1 MLAFSP
7 IRTFSCGGAF
17 LLHLLPATEKY
28 RPLSQAKIITN
39 GDCGARPFVVILQ
52 HKNHTVMK
60 RIFLLLALTVNSQ
73 WSMVF
78 GNDFTVPDSSKI
90 VDIEEVVVIATPK
103 EQGKLKEQPSSV
115 SIISQQDMLRHH
127 ITSVKGISSV
137 VPNLFIPDY
146 GSRLT
151 TAIYIR
157 GIGSRINT
165 PAAGLYV
172 DNIPYYNMSAFDFNL
187 YDIERIDVL
196 RGPQGTLYGRNSMGG
211 LVRVNTRS
219 PFTYQGTDLKLS
231 MATGDWHRRASL
243 THYHRI
249 SDRFAFSAGGYY
261 DGSSGFWHNSTRHER
276 QDKMNSGGGRLR
288 AILKPSTQLKFDLS
302 LGYDYT
308 HEGGYPYFFMGEVA
322 ADDGSS
328 DYGNAIGKISSNEKT
343 SYRRGMFNGGLNV
356 EWQGHNFV
364 LNAVTGVQ
372 HLNDRMFMDQ
382 DFLCDSIY
390 TLEQRQR
397 MTMLTEEITMKYT
410 ANRHW
415 SMVNGLSMAK
425 QWLRTKSPVVF
436 KTDGMAMLEQTINGY
451 LDNVHQNTGAPQ
463 MGVDFNTTEM
473 PTRCEFQSPLFNVAL
488 FHQSTFNI
496 TDRFSA
502 TVGARFDY
510 EHNSLTYLTEG
521 SANYNFLVMGRLMPQ
536 FQNLEVSPTYSGK
549 VRDDHLDVLP
559 KVALKYVIKKKDA
572 DSNEGF
578 AYASLCKGH
587 RAGGY
592 NIQMFSDLLQ
602 SGMRNEMMSQVG
614 GSRGG
619 SHLDG
624 DDNTDVKGAVS
635 YEPEYSWTYELGA
648 KFKHSV
654 FSFEGSV
661 FLTTVRDQQ
670 IARFSENGFGRMM
683 VNAGRS
689 RNWGT
694 ELSLGYNPN
703 DRLSTW
709 LNYGFTRATFTKYD
723 DGSGTDYSGKYVPF
737 IPRHTLCLGADYTFP
752 IAKDV
757 NSQSSVLNVQ
767 LKSLTLGLNTLGT
780 GRIYWTEANNAS
792 QAMYFTF
799 GAHALLNFGSWE
811 LNLWGRNL
819 TDKHYHAFY
828 FESMNRAFVQKGKP
842 LQVGVDVNVKF

>member
-60 RIFLLLALTVNSQ
+60 KIFLLLALTVNSQ
-73 WSMVF
+73 WSMVL

-90 VDIEEVVVIATPK
+90 VDVEEVVVIATPK

-157 GIGSRINT
+157 GIGSRLNT

-211 LVRVNTRS
+211 LLRVNTRS

-261 DGSSGFWHNSTRHER
+261 EGSSGFWHNATRHER

-288 AILKPSTQLKFDLS
+288 FVGKPSDRLTLDGS
-302 LGYDYT
+302 IGYDYT
-308 HEGGYPYFFMGEVA
+308 HEGGYPYLLIKDEDLDLNNSEVL
-322 ADDGSS
+322 
-328 DYGNAIGKISSNEKT
+328 SNEKT
-343 SYRRGMFNGGLNV
+343 SYRRGMLNAGLNV
-356 EWQGHNFV
+356 QWKGKGFT
-364 LNAVTGVQ
+364 LNAVTGLQ
-372 HLNDRMFMDQ
+372 HMQDRMFLDQ
-382 DFLCDSIY
+382 DFIADSIY
-390 TLEQRQR
+390 TLEQKQR
-397 MTMLTEEITMKYT
+397 LTLLSEEITLKST
-410 ANRHW
+410 VSKLW
-415 SMVNGLSMAK
+415 STVSGLSTAK
-425 QWLRTKSPVVF
+425 QWLRTTGPVTF
-436 KTDGMAMLEQTINGY
+436 QTGGIDMLERNINGFMPD
-451 LDNVHQNTGAPQ
+451 LSARGISS
-463 MGVDFNTTEM
+463 MGVDITDNNFITGGT
-473 PTRCEFQSPLFNVAL
+473 FQTPLWNLAV
-488 FHQSTFNI
+488 FHQSTFNF
-496 TDRFSA
+496 TDRLSA
-502 TVGARFDY
+502 MLGVRLDY
-510 EHNSLTYLTEG
+510 EHNSLTYNAPALL
-521 SANYNFLVMGRLMPQ
+521 NYDFTMQSGRMPLALNGLQ
-536 FQNLEVSPTYSGK
+536 AAPLYDGK
-549 VRDDHLDVLP
+549 IKKDYFEVLP
-559 KVALKYVIKKKDA
+559 KTSIKYILTPQVFI
-572 DSNEGF
+572 
-578 AYASLCKGH
+578 YASAAKGL
-587 RAGGY
+587 RPGGY
-592 NIQMFSDLLQ
+592 NVQMFSDLLQ
-602 SGMRNEMMSQVG
+602 GTMRNEMMQGIKDGANATLDRYAQMGMPERVIQMIQAGLDQMPVG
-614 GSRGG
+614 GEMA
-619 SHLDG
+619 
-624 DDNTDVKGAVS
+624 DVQDVVTYK
-635 YEPEYSWTYELGA
+635 PEYSWTYELGA
-648 KFKHSV
+648 KFKHTV

-723 DGSGTDYSGKYVPF
+723 DGSGTDYTGKYVPF
-737 IPRHTLCLGADYTFP
+737 IPRHTLSLGADYTLPF
-752 IAKDV
+752 A
-757 NSQSSVLNVQ
+757 SSK
-767 LKSLTLGLNTLGT
+767 LKALTLGLNTLGA
-780 GRIYWTEANNAS
+780 GRIYWTEANDAS
-792 QAMYFTF
+792 QALYFTF
-799 GAHALLNFGSWE
+799 GAHALLDFGRCE
-811 LNLWGRNL
+811 INLWGRNL
-819 TDKHYHAFY
+819 ADKHYNAFY

-842 LQVGVDVNVKF
+842 LQVGVDLNVKS